1 MRRSQVEGLQVED
14 TSPLQKPFTASPC
27 VECGVEAE
35 EERVE
40 ALDPTLLAPPA
51 GLIWVRQ
58 GTEDAQC

>member
-1 MRRSQVEGLQVED
+1 MRRSQVED

-58 GTEDAQC
+58 GT